1 MKIQEK
7 MRKDWDRRAEIDPYY
22 WVAATQ
28 EADQQSYDRSAEKD
42 TTDFISGLATIM
54 EQVISAETPLP
65 GAILDLGCGIGRMTA
80 LLSPYF
86 NEVVG
91 VDVSKT
97 MIDKA
102 RTLHSANPARFE
114 VNSGSDLSA
123 FDEGSFDV
131 VCSYSV
137 LAHLPPDVV
146 TSYFCEVGRILC
158 SEGVFRYQFWVG
170 PSHHPDESN
179 SLSIH
184 VYDEAQL
191 SRLHEDAGLIECAR
205 EEIDYLDPILNLKP
219 VWITARR
226 VATPQQ
232 ARPLDRETTATLSPE
247 ERQLEY
253 ELMLYL
259 AMKHYDRGER
269 IEAEG
274 ILERATH
281 FAPQL
286 PEAYLHWA
294 TSRIEQDDLNGALL
308 LLEVLTQKCPEH
320 PQGWFFLTQAAL
332 GEGHI
337 IKAEGYFK
345 RLEELDLDDED
356 RSLCLALKEE
366 IEREKLSLTSSPTA
380 LNLEGDTPSPPHRSR
395 SKQSSKKSGSKKSG
409 SKKKKRG
416 KRS

>member
-28 EADQQSYDRSAEKD
+28 EADQQSYERSAEKD
-42 TTDFISGLATIM
+42 TEDFISGLANVI
-54 EQVISAETPLP
+54 EQEISEETPLP

-91 VDVSKT
+91 VDVSKA

-102 RTLHSANPARFE
+102 RELHSANSARFE
-114 VNSGSDLSA
+114 VNSGSDLNA

-146 TSYFCEVGRILC
+146 ASYFCEVGRILRPA
-158 SEGVFRYQFWVG
+158 GVFRYQFWVG

-191 SRLHEDAGLIECAR
+191 SQLHEDAGLAEYVR

-226 VATPQQ
+226 VSTPQQ
-232 ARPLDRETTATLSPE
+232 ARPLDREATATLSTE

-281 FAPQL
+281 FAPHL

-337 IKAEGYFK
+337 LKAERYFK
-345 RLEELDLDDED
+345 RLDDLDLDDED
-356 RSLCLALKEE
+356 RGLCLALKEE
-366 IEREKLSLTSSPTA
+366 IEREKSSLTSTSLTPETDP
-380 LNLEGDTPSPPHRSR
+380 NMPSPAHRSR
-395 SKQSSKKSGSKKSG
+395 PTQSPKKSGSKKSG